1 MGLDITITEKSG
13 CLFIRAAG
21 HYSLENMKDLF
32 ATIVSKSEER
42 GYNHVLLNTN
52 AVAGSIPE
60 LDRFLLGEHAA
71 SLWRPKLKMA
81 IVSQPE
87 NINKFAENVAVN
99 RGANLQILDD
109 DEKALEWLI
118 GETAYM
124 SQ

>member
-1 MGLDITITEKSG
+1 MDLDITITEKSG

-21 HYSLENMKDLF
+21 YYSLENMKDLF
-32 ATIVSKSEER
+32 ATIVSKSEEC

-52 AVAGSIPE
+52 EVAGSIPE

-118 GETAYM
+118 GETAHA